1 MDRSVQFITVSN
13 LIDRFVVGIELDLSH
28 SYYIKLLLV
37 TYLHLYYLRVDV
49 VCLQWIRLGGKD
61 RLRLSQASVD
71 KVFNILDF
79 HF

>member
-13 LIDRFVVGIELDLSH
+13 LIDCFVVGIELDLSH

-49 VCLQWIRLGGKD
+49 VCLQWIRLGIKGM
-61 RLRLSQASVD
+61 LRLELIGRS
-71 KVFNILDF
+71 
-79 HF
+79 